1 MCCVVIMWL
10 YVFFLIQRRPPRSTR
25 TDTLFPYTTLFRS
38 ATALLLSA
46 CSFAPQYKLPDV
58 PTDAQYHASVDAN
71 ADTGWTPAT
80 PQDRLSRGHWWTRY
94 GDEQPDALAAR
105 VETGSPDLAA
115 ALAHSLGRASCRER
129 VCQYV

>member
-1 MCCVVIMWL
+1 M
-10 YVFFLIQRRPPRSTR
+10 RRR
-25 TDTLFPYTTLFRS
+25 TLEHRALLRNLPIGAG

-80 PQDRLSRGHWWTRY
+80 PQDRLSRGHWWRSEEHTS
-94 GDEQPDALAAR
+94 ELQ
-105 VETGSPDLAA
+105 
-115 ALAHSLGRASCRER
+115 SLMRSSYAVFCLKKKTFI
-129 VCQYV
+129 Y